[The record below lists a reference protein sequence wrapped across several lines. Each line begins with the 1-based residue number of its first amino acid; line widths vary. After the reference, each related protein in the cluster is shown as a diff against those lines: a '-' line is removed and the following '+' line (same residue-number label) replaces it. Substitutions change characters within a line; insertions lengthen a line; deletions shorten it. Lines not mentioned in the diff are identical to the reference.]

1 MLMKAAQWLVDS
13 CFSDFS
19 NADQRIICIYGCE
32 LWLYTILSTLGLLLL
47 GAALQSLGETVIIVS
62 IFYIC
67 QSTGG
72 GFHASSHMRCF
83 LTMAAGLLVGLL
95 LIRVP
100 DFQRAL
106 PYMCFLS
113 TIVLLLFPLRLHPH
127 KKYLKS
133 NEKVLCKR
141 SYFATLCIAF
151 CIIGLNLIGNE
162 PFVYAGC
169 VATCLAA
176 ISTLSIRNRT

>member
-72 GFHASSHMRCF
+72 GFHASS
-83 LTMAAGLLVGLL
+83 L
-95 LIRVP
+95 
-100 DFQRAL
+100 
-106 PYMCFLS
+106 
-113 TIVLLLFPLRLHPH
+113 
-127 KKYLKS
+127 
-133 NEKVLCKR
+133 
-141 SYFATLCIAF
+141 
-151 CIIGLNLIGNE
+151 
-162 PFVYAGC
+162 C
-169 VATCLAA
+169 VAF
-176 ISTLSIRNRT
+176 